1 MMRRLA
7 AIFALSTMLILSG
20 WATAQQKNTAMQST
34 PVQQDSLASASFV
47 KNPNMTELRD
57 FDSIWQLTELG
68 GGIRWGIFFVFALAL
83 SFILKKLI
91 VLGLDYWH
99 ARKLE
104 RLESQTV
111 TVEQV
116 QQSVLQ
122 AKSSLLS
129 VLLAKQIDLFE
140 NTKKVEVLH
149 EELNSFVALQRE
161 HFTRF
166 SNRMSFLSD
175 TAGALGLLGTVW
187 GMFLTF
193 FGGTLDSQRILH
205 GMGIALITTL
215 LGLVVSIVINFAS
228 TEVSNFFNR
237 RLERVFEVADNLR
250 TRLFM
255 KTITAYSQV
264 ALPENA
270 NGAEVSSATF
280 PGEFRLRSLSE
291 LKQLSTVGRHLQKPL
306 TVETVNSQGLPVTGV
321 EVVFEVIGEGGYLVD
336 KQTRYSVTSNK
347 RGHAEASFLLT
358 GEIGKRNVIAFINDN
373 ENSQLEFQITGIPGP
388 PAKLVSVSGNHQS
401 VSTGQL
407 LSKPFVV
414 ALSDAFGN
422 PVKDSTVLFTI
433 TKGSGRFAHYNPDND
448 IDASGLTGMFKKKF
462 LTQKVTFETATDS
475 RGIAEAHLVLG
486 PLPGV
491 NEVTAVARGLSKSP
505 VVFEAM
511 AQANRNWRYE

>member
-1 MMRRLA
+1 MMRRHT
-7 AIFALSTMLILSG
+7 AIFSLSTMLILGG
-20 WATAQQKNTAMQST
+20 WATTQQENAGMQSNS
-34 PVQQDSLASASFV
+34 VKQDSLVSASFLN
-47 KNPNMTELRD
+47 NPNVTELKD
-57 FDSIWQLTELG
+57 FDSIWQLTQLG

-91 VLGLDYWH
+91 VLGLDYWNS
-99 ARKLE
+99 RKLE
-104 RLESQTV
+104 KLESQTL

-149 EELNSFVALQRE
+149 EELNSFVAMQRE

-205 GMGIALITTL
+205 GMGLALITTL

-228 TEVSNFFNR
+228 TEVANFFNR

-255 KTITAYSQV
+255 VTGTAFSRV
-264 ALPENA
+264 AVQDNA
-270 NGAEVSSATF
+270 NGVEASSTEL
-280 PGEFRLRSLSE
+280 PGDFRLRSLSE

-306 TVETVNSQGLPVTGV
+306 TVQTVNSQGLPVTGV

-336 KQTRYSVTSNK
+336 KQTKYSVTTNK
-347 RGHAEASFLLT
+347 KGQAEASFLLT
-358 GEIGKRNVIAFINDN
+358 GEIGKRNVIAYIYDN
-373 ENSQLEFQITGIPGP
+373 ENSMLEFQITGIPGP
-388 PAKLVSVSGNHQS
+388 PAKLVSISGNHQS
-401 VSTGQL
+401 TATGQL

-422 PVKDSTVLFTI
+422 PVKESTVLFTI

-448 IDASGLTGMFKKKF
+448 NGASGLTGMFRKKF
-462 LTQKVTFETATDS
+462 LTQKVTFEIETDS
-475 RGIAEAHLVLG
+475 KGIAEAHLVLG

-511 AQANRNWRYE
+511 AQAEQEFMV